1 MSLSPKKKL
10 SPHFTLDELLI
21 TKHTDLKTLQNEQV
35 KPYLNNLYILCNFI
49 LEPIRSYYN
58 VPITVTSGFR
68 GKALN
73 ERVGG
78 SKTSQHCYGEAAD
91 ILVKGKTV
99 DEVFE
104 DIRSGKIDICY
115 RQLIKEKI
123 DGVFWNHI
131 AIVKIPFNENDP
143 KYMQKLTTKDGKN
156 FVEVK

>member
-1 MSLSPKKKL
+1 MSNSLKL
-10 SPHFTLDELLI
+10 SPHFTLNELLI
-21 TKHTDLKTLQNEQV
+21 TKHTDLKLLQNEQV
-35 KPYLNNLYILCNFI
+35 KPYLNNLSILCNFI

-58 VPITVTSGFR
+58 APVTITSGFR

-78 SKTSQHCYGEAAD
+78 NKTSQHCFGEAAD
-91 ILVKGKTV
+91 FLVKGKTV

-131 AIVKIPFNENDP
+131 AIVKIPFNENDS